1 MSLENSNYF
10 RFAGLASSTILN
22 FYIALTWY
30 DIKVDNSM
38 INKLIRL
45 FDNLTIIIY
54 SVHDG

>member
-1 MSLENSNYF
+1 MSIENSNYF
-10 RFAGLASSTILN
+10 RFAGLVSSTILN

-38 INKLIRL
+38 INTLIRL
-45 FDNLTIIIY
+45 FDNLTIIMY

>member
-10 RFAGLASSTILN
+10 RFAGLVSSTILN

-38 INKLIRL
+38 INTLIRL
-45 FDNLTIIIY
+45 FDNLTIIM
-54 SVHDG
+54 